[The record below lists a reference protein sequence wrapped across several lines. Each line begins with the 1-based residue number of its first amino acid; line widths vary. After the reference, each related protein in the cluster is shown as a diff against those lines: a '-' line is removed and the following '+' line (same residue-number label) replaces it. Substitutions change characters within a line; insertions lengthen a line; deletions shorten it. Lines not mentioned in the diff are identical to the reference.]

1 MNLQKLRLG
10 QLKPADG
17 ATTVGDV
24 HFSNV
29 KLLLPFEGSNGDATT
44 TDSSNTN
51 HSSFTFSGGAQ
62 ISSGAS
68 KMGSTSLYLD
78 GAGDYLTLGA
88 NSNFA
93 IASSSDFTFE
103 VWIKTDT
110 ISAMNSWVRGIF
122 TLDSGGGAFSI
133 ALDDT
138 SGLRAGKSDSGSWSL
153 TGAGGN
159 VGDDQWHHVALV
171 RNSGTTTLYVDGT
184 SAGSY
189 ADTDSYSDNSGSP
202 RPLIGTRYDNTKG
215 NFKGYM
221 DDLRLT
227 VGVAR
232 YTSNFTPPTTAHLT
246 SAGDVNKHIVV
257 NSDADGV
264 AIGTGGINQARI
276 AKAWVKFDGS
286 AAAAS
291 MIQSSYNVSSMTD
304 NGTGQ
309 WAVNFSAAMSDSDYS
324 AVASFGGASGYS
336 NSVGCARIGG
346 SSTASL
352 VQVSSSWDSSGTHT
366 YYDFP
371 QIHVQVFG
379 N

>member
-1 MNLQKLRLG
+1 
-10 QLKPADG
+10 
-17 ATTVGDV
+17 
-24 HFSNV
+24 
-29 KLLLPFEGSNGDATT
+29 
-44 TDSSNTN
+44 
-51 HSSFTFSGGAQ
+51 
-62 ISSGAS
+62 
-68 KMGSTSLYLD
+68 MGSTSLYLD

>member
-1 MNLQKLRLG
+1 MKLPKLTNLSVTG
-10 QLKPADG
+10 
-17 ATTVGDV
+17 TTVGDV
-24 HFSNV
+24 HFPNV
-29 KLLLPFEGSNGDATT
+29 KLLLPFEGSNGDTTT

-62 ISSGAS
+62 VSSGAS

-93 IASSSDFTFE
+93 IASGSDFTFE
-103 VWIKTDT
+103 VWFKTDT
-110 ISAMNSWVRGIF
+110 ISAMNSWARGIF

-133 ALDDT
+133 ALDTT
-138 SGLRAGKSDSGSWSL
+138 SGLRAGKSDSGSWNLS
-153 TGAGGN
+153 GVGGS

-171 RNSGTTTLYVDGT
+171 RSSGTTHLYVDGT

-189 ADTDSYSDNSGSP
+189 SDTDSYSDNSGSP
-202 RPLIGTRYDNTKG
+202 RPLIGTRYNTSNG

-246 SAGDVNKHIVV
+246 SAGDVNKQIVV

-264 AIGTGGINQARI
+264 AIGTGGISQARI
-276 AKAWVKFDGS
+276 AKAWADIDGS
-286 AAAAS
+286 QTAANQ
-291 MIQSSYNVSSMTD
+291 IESSYNISSMTD
-304 NGTGQ
+304 HGSSQ
-309 WAVNFSAAMSDSDYS
+309 FSFNFSTAMADADYS
-324 AVASFGGASGYS
+324 VVGGLGIDGGAAT
-336 NSVGCARIGG
+336 SVAAVLIKDKTTALVKVHTRYVAADGT
-346 SSTASL
+346 ST
-352 VQVSSSWDSSGTHT
+352 D
-366 YYDFP
+366 YDYN
-371 QIHVQVFG
+371 IICIQVFG

>member
-24 HFSNV
+24 HFPNV
-29 KLLLPFEGSNGDATT
+29 KLLLPFEGSNGDTTT

-62 ISSGAS
+62 VSSGAS

-103 VWIKTDT
+103 VWFKTDT
-110 ISAMNSWVRGIF
+110 ISAMNSWARGIF

-133 ALDDT
+133 ALDTT

-153 TGAGGN
+153 SGVGGS
-159 VGDDQWHHVALV
+159 VGDNQWHHVALV
-171 RNSGTTTLYVDGT
+171 RSSGTTHLYVDGT

-189 ADTDSYSDNSGSP
+189 SDTDSYSDNSGSP
-202 RPLIGTRYDNTKG
+202 RPLIGTRYNTSNG

-264 AIGTGGINQARI
+264 AIGTGGINQARV
-276 AKAWVKFDGS
+276 AKAWLNYDGTTPS
-286 AAAAS
+286 
-291 MIQSSYNVSSMTD
+291 IRDSYNIGSVTD
-304 NGTGQ
+304 NGTGKYTINYSTSMTDANYSIVVFAHDDESPSH
-309 WAVNFSAAMSDSDYS
+309 WWRTAVSQVGAAQLAGSFAVETIHSSVNDYRDSDT
-324 AVASFGGASGYS
+324 V
-336 NSVGCARIGG
+336 CA
-346 SSTASL
+346 
-352 VQVSSSWDSSGTHT
+352 
-366 YYDFP
+366 
-371 QIHVQVFG
+371 QVFG

>member
-1 MNLQKLRLG
+1 MSFNAPDIRQFKLT
-10 QLKPADG
+10 G
-17 ATTVGDV
+17 ATVGDV
-24 HFSNV
+24 YFPNV
-29 KLLLPFEGSNGDATT
+29 KLLLPFEGSNGDTTT

-62 ISSGAS
+62 VSSGAS

-103 VWIKTDT
+103 VWFKTDT
-110 ISAMNSWVRGIF
+110 ISAMNSWARGIF

-133 ALDDT
+133 ALDTT
-138 SGLRAGKSDSGSWSL
+138 SGLRAGKADSGSWSL
-153 TGAGGN
+153 SGVGGN

-202 RPLIGTRYDNTKG
+202 RPVIGARYDNTKG

-246 SAGDVNKHIVV
+246 SAGDINKQIIV

-264 AIGTGGINQARI
+264 DIGTGGINQARI
-276 AKAWVKFDGS
+276 AKAWVNFDGTGTPG
-286 AAAAS
+286 
-291 MIQSSYNVSSMTD
+291 IRESYNVSSITD
-304 NGTGQ
+304 TATGRYTI
-309 WAVNFSAAMSDSDYS
+309 NFS
-324 AVASFGGASGYS
+324 
-336 NSVGCARIGG
+336 
-346 SSTASL
+346 TAL
-352 VQVSSSWDSSGTHT
+352 ATADFCFSGTAGNNASTSQSGRDIQNDGTRTTTSLPMSLSYNAPGT
-366 YYDFP
+366 YRDDSY
-371 QIHVQVFG
+371 IGIMVFG

>member
-1 MNLQKLRLG
+1 MALSKLRLG

-17 ATTVGDV
+17 STTVGDV
-24 HFSNV
+24 HFPNV

-62 ISSGAS
+62 VSSGAS

-103 VWIKTDT
+103 VWFKTDT
-110 ISAMNSWVRGIF
+110 ISAMNSWARGIF

-133 ALDDT
+133 ALDTT
-138 SGLRAGKSDSGSWSL
+138 SGLRAGKADSGAWSL
-153 TGAGGN
+153 SGVGGS
-159 VGDDQWHHVALV
+159 VGDNQWHHVALV
-171 RNSGTTTLYVDGT
+171 RSSGTTHLYVDGT

-189 ADTDSYSDNSGSP
+189 SDTDSYSDNSGSP
-202 RPLIGTRYDNTKG
+202 RPLIGTRYDTSNG

-232 YTSNFTPPTTAHLT
+232 YTSNFTPPTSAHLT
-246 SAGDVNKHIVV
+246 SAGDVNKQIVV

-276 AKAWVKFDGS
+276 AKAWVNFDGTGTV
-286 AAAAS
+286 A
-291 MIQSSYNVSSMTD
+291 IRSSYNVSSITD
-304 NGTGQ
+304 DGTGRYD
-309 WAVNFSAAMSDSDYS
+309 VNFSTAMTDDDYSVVSDGRHGTSDSDTTNFVAIRGEVLATSKFGIRGSNGNGSGARDHEMVS
-324 AVASFGGASGYS
+324 A
-336 NSVGCARIGG
+336 I
-346 SSTASL
+346 
-352 VQVSSSWDSSGTHT
+352 
-366 YYDFP
+366 
-371 QIHVQVFG
+371 VFG